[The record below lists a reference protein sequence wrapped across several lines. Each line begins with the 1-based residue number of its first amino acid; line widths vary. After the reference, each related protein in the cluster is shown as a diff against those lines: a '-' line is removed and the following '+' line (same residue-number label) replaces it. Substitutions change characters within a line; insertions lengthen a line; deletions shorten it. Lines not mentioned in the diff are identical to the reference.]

1 MKKVFLIAGEMSG
14 DAHGAGLMRA
24 LHAVDPEIQFLGLGG
39 PQMHAAGG
47 AALEDWVADA
57 AVVGLWEVLK
67 MYGWFK
73 ARFDRAL
80 KTMAEERPDAVVLID
95 YPGFNLRIAK
105 AIRAAGLKTKIIYYI
120 SPQVWAWKK
129 GRIKTMAKVLDLM
142 ICIFPFEKQL
152 YEKSGLRTVF
162 AGHPMVDKAQAENRT
177 PREANLVG
185 LFPGSRS
192 NEIKRIFPT
201 LLAAASVIRKARP
214 EVRFAI
220 SAANER
226 LAEEIRAV
234 ATAAGMSE
242 AQNWIEVGQAHALMQ
257 RATVGAVASG
267 TATMEATCYG
277 LPYVLVY
284 RVNLL
289 TYFVGKMVVRIKHLG
304 MANILAGREVVK
316 ELVQGDLTAKRVA
329 LELLDLLDQEKGPAL
344 TQTLREVAN
353 QLGGGGAYV
362 RAAEAVLQELSPQ
375 S

>member
-24 LHAVDPEIQFLGLGG
+24 LLEQQPDIQFLGLGG
-39 PQMHAAGG
+39 PQMRAAGG
-47 AALEDWVADA
+47 DAMEDWVADA

-80 KTMAEERPDAVVLID
+80 KTMAEEKPDAVVLID

-105 AIRAAGLKTKIIYYI
+105 AIRAAGLRTKILYYI

-129 GRIKTMAKVLDLM
+129 GRVKTMAKVLDLM
-142 ICIFPFEKQL
+142 ICIFPFEKQF
-152 YEKSGLRTVF
+152 YEKSGLRTIF
-162 AGHPMVDKAQAENRT
+162 AGHPMVDKAQAATGT
-177 PREANLVG
+177 PREKDLVG

-201 LLAAASVIRKARP
+201 LLSAAAKIRQARP
-214 EVRFAI
+214 ELRFSI
-220 SAANER
+220 SAANDR
-226 LAEEIRAV
+226 LAEEIRAL
-234 ATAAGMSE
+234 ATEAGLPE
-242 AQNWIEVGQAHALMQ
+242 AHGWIEIGQAHSLMQ

-277 LPYVLVY
+277 LPYILVY

-289 TYFVGKMVVRIKHLG
+289 TYVVGKMVVRIKHLG
-304 MANILAGREVVK
+304 MANILAGREVVR
-316 ELVQGDLTAKRVA
+316 ELVQGDLTPDRVA
-329 LELLDLLDQEKGPAL
+329 QELLGLLEQEKGLAL

-353 QLGGGGAYV
+353 QLGGGDAYT
-362 RAAEAVLQELSPQ
+362 RAAAAVLQELSPAP
-375 S
+375 